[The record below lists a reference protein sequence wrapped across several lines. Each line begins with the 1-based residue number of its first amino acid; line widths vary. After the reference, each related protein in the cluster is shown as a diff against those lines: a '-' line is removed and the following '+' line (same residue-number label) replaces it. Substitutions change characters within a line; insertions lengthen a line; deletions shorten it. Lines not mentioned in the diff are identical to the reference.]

1 MDMLLGKKPSLSVP
15 GPPNKPTTTVAYDQT
30 MMDQADGG
38 MPQPQMKLPQINASA
53 MISTAKIAT
62 LGISV

>member
-15 GPPNKPTTTVAYDQT
+15 RAPNKPSTTVAYDQT
-30 MMDQADGG
+30 MMDQAAGG